1 MERELSPQNT
11 EKLVQFQE
19 LSGIDNLNRCIE
31 ILERHNW
38 DVETAIHDHL
48 GLDPR
53 EVTQSVRE
61 LPVFPLQNGQTT
73 INRPVMQQSI
83 HRPQPV
89 DSIFQRIMTFFSNT
103 LFDDNMGLWPTAT
116 YQRPYGF
123 TGWLLFIS
131 SLPLRVIMVTFYQF
145 THFVFRVIRPEH
157 RPAVTDPTGNV
168 VSFIQEYNQTFGD
181 PHPTFYPGTYSQV
194 LNEAKKELKFLL
206 VYLHCKDHQD
216 TNKFCRQTLCNP
228 EVIEFINSNCLM
240 WACSVD
246 SLEGYRVS
254 QALREN
260 TYPFLALVVQ
270 REFRMTVV
278 GRIEGF
284 VEPECLLQRLRTI
297 ISDNEAFLVAARA
310 DREERSFNQALRQEQ
325 DVAYLES
332 LRADQE
338 KDEKKRRERL
348 LEEERLR
355 EIRELELAEERKK
368 EEMTKKKQDA
378 IKQVPPEPAS
388 DEIGICR
395 ILIRLPQGQKL
406 ERRFH
411 RTIHTLKDLYY
422 FILSHPDSPYQ
433 FEMATSFPK
442 RTLPW
447 QPGMDIIPTLAEV
460 GLGASEALLV
470 LDLDA

>member
-1 MERELSPQNT
+1 MDRELSPQNT

-19 LSGIDNLNRCIE
+19 LSGIDDLDRCIG

-53 EVTQSVRE
+53 EMAQTVRE
-61 LPVFPLQNGQTT
+61 VPVFPLQNGQPSVH
-73 INRPVMQQSI
+73 RPLIPQNI

-89 DSIFQRIMTFFSNT
+89 DSVFQRTMTYFFNPF
-103 LFDDNMGLWPTAT
+103 LDDNTGLFPLPNR
-116 YQRPYGF
+116 RPYGF
-123 TGWLLFIS
+123 TGWLLFLS
-131 SLPLRVIMVTFYQF
+131 SLPLRVMMVTFYQI
-145 THFVFRVIRPEH
+145 TRFVFRIIRPEN

-168 VSFIQEYNQTFGD
+168 ISFIQEYNETFGD
-181 PHPTFYPGTYSQV
+181 QHPTFYPGTYSQV
-194 LNEAKKELKFLL
+194 LNEAKKDLKFLL
-206 VYLHCKDHQD
+206 VYLHCNDHQD

-228 EVIEFINSNCLM
+228 LVMEFINSNCLM
-240 WACSVD
+240 WACSVN

-260 TYPFLALVVQ
+260 TYPFLAIIVQ

-284 VEPECLLQRLRTI
+284 IGPEALVERLRTT

-310 DREERSFNQALRQEQ
+310 DREERSFNQALRLEQ
-325 DVAYLES
+325 DEAYLES

-338 KDEKKRRERL
+338 KEEKKRRERL
-348 LEEERLR
+348 LEEERLK
-355 EIRELELAEERKK
+355 EIREIELAEERKK
-368 EEMTKKKQDA
+368 EEMIRRKQEA
-378 IKQVPPEPAS
+378 VNLIPPEPAA
-388 DEIGICR
+388 DEAGICR
-395 ILIRLPQGQKL
+395 ILIRLPRGQKL

-411 RTIHTLKDLYY
+411 RSIHTLRDLYY
-422 FILSHPDSPYQ
+422 FILAHPDSPYQ

-447 QPGMDIIPTLAEV
+447 QPDMDTYPTLAEV

>member
-11 EKLVQFQE
+11 EKLVQFQVRNEYVLPKIVCYNKSFVYSRSLDGKQE

-83 HRPQPV
+83 HRSQPV
-89 DSIFQRIMTFFSNT
+89 DSIFQRIMTFFSHT

-145 THFVFRVIRPEH
+145 TRFVFRVIRPEH
-157 RPAVTDPTGNV
+157 RPGIPVLLHTFWDYYTIIVSTEIAVTDPTGNV

-278 GRIEGF
+278 GR
-284 VEPECLLQRLRTI
+284 
-297 ISDNEAFLVAARA
+297 
-310 DREERSFNQALRQEQ
+310 
-325 DVAYLES
+325 
-332 LRADQE
+332 
-338 KDEKKRRERL
+338 
-348 LEEERLR
+348 
-355 EIRELELAEERKK
+355 
-368 EEMTKKKQDA
+368 
-378 IKQVPPEPAS
+378 QVV
-388 DEIGICR
+388 
-395 ILIRLPQGQKL
+395 
-406 ERRFH
+406 F
-411 RTIHTLKDLYY
+411 
-422 FILSHPDSPYQ
+422 
-433 FEMATSFPK
+433 
-442 RTLPW
+442 
-447 QPGMDIIPTLAEV
+447 
-460 GLGASEALLV
+460 LLV
-470 LDLDA
+470 PTQN